1 MELNE
6 QQTFLLDTFSEIINN
21 ENTTTINL
29 SRNIGVPIGD
39 ARTATI
45 DMDDV
50 EKLGNGEYVCAVGAI
65 VHETF
70 EQYGIQ
76 KTPAEEKDTPK
87 KLDTVIYYNHN
98 RASRRESKVVGAT
111 IPPERSIDS
120 NSLVINISSKESK
133 PIGKVTCTLKN
144 GSIVS
149 VEREKF

>member
-65 VHETF
+65 VH
-70 EQYGIQ
+70 
-76 KTPAEEKDTPK
+76 
-87 KLDTVIYYNHN
+87 
-98 RASRRESKVVGAT
+98 
-111 IPPERSIDS
+111 
-120 NSLVINISSKESK
+120 
-133 PIGKVTCTLKN
+133 
-144 GSIVS
+144 
-149 VEREKF
+149 